1 MDMARTSLN
10 VLGNS
15 FATLVIARWEKEF
28 GSERPSP
35 VVREA
40 AE

>member
-1 MDMARTSLN
+1 MARTSLN

-15 FATLVIARWEKEF
+15 FATLVIARWEGEF
-28 GSERPSP
+28 GTESPSE